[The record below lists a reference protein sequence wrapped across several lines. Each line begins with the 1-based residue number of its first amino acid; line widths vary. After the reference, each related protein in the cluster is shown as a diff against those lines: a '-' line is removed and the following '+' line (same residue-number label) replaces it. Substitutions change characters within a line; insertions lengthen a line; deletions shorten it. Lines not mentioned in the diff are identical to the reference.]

1 MTWGQ
6 FLFFLLSQAVPRDSL
21 FFFFFI
27 WIKQARFYPRE
38 NKQFC
43 NRNVCG
49 ALFHWVKAG
58 SSASLEYSASP
69 KEALRNPSHRYLEE
83 IRKEKTGTQV
93 WNYNSSQ
100 QISPI
105 CFRTC
110 YQGQRLARDSQ
121 QHATSIW
128 SGWNYSVSQS
138 WKLWG
143 F

>member
-1 MTWGQ
+1 MGPIPV
-6 FLFFLLSQAVPRDSL
+6 FLTFTSSPKGLIIFIFFFL
-21 FFFFFI
+21 

-38 NKQFC
+38 NKQLC
-43 NRNVCG
+43 SRNGCG

-58 SSASLEYSASP
+58 SSASLQEHPASP
-69 KEALRNPSHRYLEE
+69 KEALWNPSSRYLEE
-83 IRKEKTGTQV
+83 TGKEKSGTQV

-105 CFRTC
+105 CFRNC

-121 QHATSIW
+121 QHASPIW
-128 SGWNYSVSQS
+128 SGWNCNVSQS
-138 WKLWG
+138 WKLQG